1 MDWNQVSAKTKLR
14 TTTWNSIPG
23 FAGQLLINTPSISSQ
38 NNSDSVFSH
47 CLSVLLDSVSPL
59 QKRFS
64 PRAHFLLGCHQ
75 EAQYLVIHRED
86 NFDLTGSCITLPFPF
101 FGSPSTC
108 PFLYI
113 LKNQLFAFLLLQY
126 RSSLYFVDI
135 NPLWDRRFADIFSC
149 ITGCLFILLILSL
162 GAQNF
167 LILTLSSLCTF
178 SFVAY
183 AFSVLSKKILLNPM
197 LWSFSL
203 TFSSK
208 SF

>member
-75 EAQYLVIHRED
+75 EAQYLVIHMED

-108 PFLYI
+108 PFLYCSWRSRG
-113 LKNQLFAFLLLQY
+113 KNTEVVCDSLLQWTTFCQN
-126 RSSLYFVDI
+126 S
-135 NPLWDRRFADIFSC
+135 PM
-149 ITGCLFILLILSL
+149 THLS
-162 GAQNF
+162 
-167 LILTLSSLCTF
+167 
-178 SFVAY
+178 
-183 AFSVLSKKILLNPM
+183 
-197 LWSFSL
+197 
-203 TFSSK
+203 
-208 SF
+208 

>member
-1 MDWNQVSAKTKLR
+1 MKWQLIDLICISLVNNDAYWPFVYLC
-14 TTTWNSIPG
+14 SIYSG
-23 FAGQLLINTPSISSQ
+23 A
-38 NNSDSVFSH
+38 
-47 CLSVLLDSVSPL
+47 
-59 QKRFS
+59 
-64 PRAHFLLGCHQ
+64 
-75 EAQYLVIHRED
+75 
-86 NFDLTGSCITLPFPF
+86 LP
-101 FGSPSTC
+101 
-108 PFLYI
+108 I

-135 NPLWDRRFADIFSC
+135 NPLWDRRFADVFSC